1 MDLSTAVVT
10 TPGVRGGKPC
20 LAGTR
25 ITVDDVLS
33 YLASGMTNAQI
44 VADFPE
50 LTNELVNAAIEFESV
65 RERRTPNPS

>member
-1 MDLSTAVVT
+1 MDLSTVVVT

-25 ITVDDVLS
+25 ITVDDVLI

-65 RERRTPNPS
+65 RERRTPNAS

>member
-65 RERRTPNPS
+65 RERRTPNAS